1 MRSFV
6 FISWWIDRIS
16 LLYHLFVHS

>member
-6 FISWWIDRIS
+6 SISWWIDRIS